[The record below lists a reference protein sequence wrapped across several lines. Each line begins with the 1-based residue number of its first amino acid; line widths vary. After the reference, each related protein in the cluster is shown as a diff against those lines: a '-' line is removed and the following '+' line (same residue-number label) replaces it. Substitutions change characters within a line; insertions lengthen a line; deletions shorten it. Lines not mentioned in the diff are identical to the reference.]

1 MALSNH
7 SARVLVSIIA
17 IPFILAATYIGKLFF
32 FIFVLGIG
40 LISFYEFS
48 GLLKNK
54 GANPGIWL
62 GYAGVILLIA
72 SNYIFFAD
80 TLSLLIL
87 FVIIV
92 SAVELF
98 NNSGSAL
105 YNLGGLLLSTL
116 YVGFFAGSLVGIR
129 EFYPRIGDLYLRGGY
144 IIISMLA
151 SIWLCDSAAYYGGT
165 KFGKHKLFPRVSPKK
180 SWEGAIFGFV
190 FAVIT
195 MILAKFLLL
204 EFLNWTA
211 VISFGI
217 IIGVVGQVGDLV
229 ESLFK
234 RDAGVKDSS
243 ALLPG
248 HGGIF
253 DRFDSLL
260 FTAPLILLYLKFIS
274 R

>member
-7 SARVLVSIIA
+7 AARVIVSIIA
-17 IPFILAATYIGKLFF
+17 IPFILAASFIGKLFF
-32 FIFVLGIG
+32 FILILGIG

-48 GLLKNK
+48 GLIKNK
-54 GANPGIWL
+54 GTNLNSWL
-62 GYAGVILLIA
+62 GYAGVIFLIT
-72 SNYIFFAD
+72 SNYIVVGD
-80 TLSLLIL
+80 TLSFLII
-87 FVIIV
+87 FVIV
-92 SAVELF
+92 ASAVELF
-98 NNSGSAL
+98 RNSGSAL
-105 YNLGGLLLSTL
+105 YNIGSLLLSTL
-116 YVGFFAGSLVGIR
+116 YIGLFAGALVGIR
-129 EFYPRIGDLYLRGGY
+129 EFYPNIGDLYSRGGY

-165 KFGKHKLFPRVSPKK
+165 KFGKHKLYPRVSPKK

-190 FAVIT
+190 FAIIAMV
-195 MILAKFLLL
+195 LAKNIVLDFLD
-204 EFLNWTA
+204 WKTI
-211 VISFGI
+211 ISFGI
-217 IIGVVGQVGDLV
+217 IIGIGGQVGDLI

-243 ALLPG
+243 NLIPG

-260 FTAPLILLYLKFIS
+260 FTAPLILLYLKFIG

>member
-40 LISFYEFS
+40 IITFYEFS
-48 GLLKNK
+48 NLLKNK
-54 GANPGIWL
+54 DANLAIWL
-62 GYAGVILLIA
+62 GYVGVILIIT

-80 TLSLLIL
+80 TLSFLIL
-87 FVIIV
+87 FVVIV
-92 SAVELF
+92 SGVELF
-98 NNSGSAL
+98 RNSGSAL
-105 YNLGGLLLSTL
+105 NNIGGVLFSTL
-116 YVGFFAGSLVGIR
+116 YVGFFAGSLIGIR

-180 SWEGAIFGFV
+180 SWEGAIFGFI

-195 MILAKFLLL
+195 MI
-204 EFLNWTA
+204 
-211 VISFGI
+211 ISQI
-217 IIGVVGQVGDLV
+217 
-229 ESLFK
+229 
-234 RDAGVKDSS
+234 
-243 ALLPG
+243 
-248 HGGIF
+248 
-253 DRFDSLL
+253 
-260 FTAPLILLYLKFIS
+260 LIT
-274 R
+274 

>member
-1 MALSNH
+1 MAFSNH
-7 SARVLVSIIA
+7 SARVIVSIIA
-17 IPFILAATYIGKLFF
+17 IPFILAASYFGKLFF
-32 FIFVLGIG
+32 FFMILGIG

-54 GANPGIWL
+54 GSNTSVWL
-62 GYAGVILLIA
+62 GYVSVTFFIT

-80 TLSLLIL
+80 TLPVLIL
-87 FVIIV
+87 FVVLI
-92 SAVELF
+92 STVELF
-98 NNSGSAL
+98 RNSGSAL
-105 YNLGGLLLSTL
+105 FNIGSLLLSTL
-116 YVGFFAGSLVGIR
+116 YIGLLAGSLVGIR
-129 EFYPRIGDLYLRGGY
+129 EFYPNVGDLYSRGGY
-144 IIISMLA
+144 IIISMFA
-151 SIWLCDSAAYYGGT
+151 SIWICDSAAYYGGT
-165 KFGKHKLFPRVSPKK
+165 KLGRHKLFPRVSPKK

-195 MILAKFLLL
+195 MILAKILILDFLT
-204 EFLNWTA
+204 WTT
-211 VISFGI
+211 VISIGF
-217 IIGVVGQVGDLV
+217 IIGIGGQVGDLV

-243 ALLPG
+243 ALIPG

-260 FTAPLILLYLKFIS
+260 FTAPLVLLYLKYLG